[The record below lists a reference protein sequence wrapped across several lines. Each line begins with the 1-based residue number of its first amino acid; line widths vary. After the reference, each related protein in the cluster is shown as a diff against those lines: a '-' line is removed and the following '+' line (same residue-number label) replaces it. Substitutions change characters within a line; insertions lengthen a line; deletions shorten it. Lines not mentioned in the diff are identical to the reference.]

1 MWSDLV
7 NQDDKGIDEILLV
20 SEANSENEYP

>member
-20 SEANSENEYP
+20 SEASSENEYP